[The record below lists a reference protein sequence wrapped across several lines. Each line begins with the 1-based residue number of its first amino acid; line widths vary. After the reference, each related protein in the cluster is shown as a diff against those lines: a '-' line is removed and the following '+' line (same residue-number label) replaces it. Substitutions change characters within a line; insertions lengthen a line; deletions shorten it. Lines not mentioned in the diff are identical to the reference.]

1 MRTAPLKTMSADDLA
16 RSAPFR
22 PIAEALQSLRFGTI
36 QITVH
41 DGKMLQVDVTE
52 RHRFTA

>member
-1 MRTAPLKTMSADDLA
+1 MKTAPLKTMSADDLA